1 MSPLFEVLENG
12 MKIQFT
18 DDSGCVQAKYPIKDY
33 FEIDITSAR
42 EAPEAIA
49 IGIGLSLLHPERQ
62 NNEVQPYDR

>member
-18 DDSGCVQAKYPIKDY
+18 DDTGYVEAKYPIKDY
-33 FEIDITSAR
+33 FEIDITSAG

-49 IGIGLSLLHPERQ
+49 IGIGLTPVEPERQ
-62 NNEVQPYDR
+62 NKEGQSYYR